1 MMAGRGVR
9 DEGRGI
15 KRVSVLALIIVALLA
30 LAGCGGAPSKPG
42 GYYLDDGPGPNPPTD
57 LDAIPEPVPTSEP
70 INPNTSRPYTVLG
83 RRYIPLPQAHPY
95 KQRGVASWYGKRY
108 HGQKTSTGEIYDM
121 YAMSAA
127 HTVLP
132 LPSYARVTNVATGK
146 SVVVRINDRGPFH
159 DERLIDLSY
168 AAAHR
173 IGIIGAGSALV
184 EVETLLPGAA
194 GAAPQSSPATSLDVA
209 EPVPQGGVFVQ
220 LGAFT
225 ITDNAEAFVERL
237 RREQTWLAASLRV
250 VHGENV
256 HKVQSGPYATRQEAM
271 AIIERARQ
279 AGMEAFTIDP

>member
-1 MMAGRGVR
+1 VNAGRGAR
-9 DEGRGI
+9 GEGRGC
-15 KRVSVLALIIVALLA
+15 KGRLRLAVIVTALAA
-30 LAGCGGAPSKPG
+30 LAGCGTAPSKPG
-42 GYYLDDGPGPNPPTD
+42 GYYLDDGPGPNPPAD
-57 LDAIPEPVPTSEP
+57 LDAIPEPVPTAEP

-83 RRYIPLPQAHPY
+83 RQYTPLAQAHPY

-159 DERLIDLSY
+159 QGRLIDLSY

-173 IGIIGAGSALV
+173 IGIIGAGSAIV
-184 EVETLLPGAA
+184 EVETLMPGTTPVPA
-194 GAAPQSSPATSLDVA
+194 QTSPAPAEVA
-209 EPVPQGGVFVQ
+209 ELVPPGGVFVQ

-225 ITDNAEAFVERL
+225 VADNAQIFIERL
-237 RREQTWLAASLRV
+237 RREQTWLAPSLRLV
-250 VHGENV
+250 QGENV
-256 HKVQSGPYATRQEAM
+256 HRVQAGPYATRQEAI
-271 AIIERARQ
+271 AVIERARQ